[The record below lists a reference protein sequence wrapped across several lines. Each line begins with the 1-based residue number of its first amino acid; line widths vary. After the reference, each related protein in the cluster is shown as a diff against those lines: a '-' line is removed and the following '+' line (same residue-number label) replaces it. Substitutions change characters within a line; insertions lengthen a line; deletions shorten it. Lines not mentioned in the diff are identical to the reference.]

1 MYKITQQEAVM
12 INFIVCGL
20 ENTLLYENKNKIDDR
35 TIELISELNANGVKF
50 AVATGR
56 NYDAVKP
63 LFGNVKND
71 IVYICND
78 GGVVIYQDKEISKT
92 PIDRLVCME
101 VVSEIEK
108 NDKFIRRFKLLFS
121 DERGA
126 MTNTHDID
134 FINYL
139 KNMGVEPEYIRDTKE
154 LNGDV
159 NKITICARD
168 GFDGETYEYF
178 YNKWA
183 GKAHVSIS
191 SPEQMYITG
200 EYVTKGMAIA
210 LLQHV
215 FNISQEDTVIFG
227 GGYSDID
234 MFEHCF
240 YSYAMQWSDAEVKRA
255 AKHITENVNTI
266 LEDVMRM

>member
-78 GGVVIYQDKEISKT
+78 GGVVIYQDKVISKT

-108 NDKFIRRFKLLFS
+108 NDKCLPFICIAFGRFFMDRPDNAFFRESKAGRGGRR
-121 DERGA
+121 
-126 MTNTHDID
+126 
-134 FINYL
+134 
-139 KNMGVEPEYIRDTKE
+139 
-154 LNGDV
+154 NG
-159 NKITICARD
+159 C
-168 GFDGETYEYF
+168 
-178 YNKWA
+178 
-183 GKAHVSIS
+183 
-191 SPEQMYITG
+191 
-200 EYVTKGMAIA
+200 
-210 LLQHV
+210 
-215 FNISQEDTVIFG
+215 
-227 GGYSDID
+227 
-234 MFEHCF
+234 
-240 YSYAMQWSDAEVKRA
+240 
-255 AKHITENVNTI
+255 
-266 LEDVMRM
+266 